1 MTLRHNLDLEREKNS
16 RQKML
21 DDERQRFFTNMTHEL
36 RTPLTLIIGPLED
49 LKNDTEIP
57 LRQANKIS
65 LIHNSAL
72 KLLGMINRL
81 LDFRKTELQR
91 QTLCVKNGNVAKV
104 VNEIV
109 SSYKELNRN
118 RELNYIFHISPTVPQ
133 RMLFDA
139 DVVQTV
145 VNNLLSNAVKY
156 TVKERRPDSTKQNSY
171 FSGHTAT
178 AFTGAEL
185 VRIEYGW
192 GYGAA
197 AYAVAATTG
206 FLRIYNKRHWV
217 GDVLTGAGIGIL
229 CADAGYWLLPV
240 WKRCFGIDRRDAAR
254 RAKKENKR
262 TFVATPF
269 YLQTDRAAGLSC
281 SILLD

>member
-1 MTLRHNLDLEREKNS
+1 MPRLLFLICNLLFVVIISQSAHAQTDSLV
-16 RQKML
+16 L
-21 DDERQRFFTNMTHEL
+21 DTTSVSIASHIESEQ
-36 RTPLTLIIGPLED
+36 
-49 LKNDTEIP
+49 
-57 LRQANKIS
+57 QANDFHFRPRQ
-65 LIHNSAL
+65 LVAPAL
-72 KLLGMINRL
+72 LLGLGAWGLADDNPVQWIEEHAAGDLNP
-81 LDFRKTELQR
+81 DGRKCHADE
-91 QTLCVKNGNVAKV
+91 
-104 VNEIV
+104 
-109 SSYKELNRN
+109 
-118 RELNYIFHISPTVPQ
+118 YIQYVPTVTHLVLGFIPGVKAKHNF
-133 RMLFDA
+133 RDRFIASATSNALMA
-139 DVVQTV
+139 GVT
-145 VNNLLSNAVKY
+145 NAVKY